1 MKNPPLLLLAVGNP
15 SRDDDALGPCL
26 LERLTAA
33 GVESA
38 GDVELLT
45 IFQLQVEHALDL
57 QGRHAI
63 LFVDVARPGV
73 VDGVCLAPIQADAGT
88 PPNSHALSAAA
99 LLQVG
104 QQLNGHAPPAWQ

>member
-1 MKNPPLLLLAVGNP
+1 M
-15 SRDDDALGPCL
+15 
-26 LERLTAA
+26 
-33 GVESA
+33 
-38 GDVELLT
+38 
-45 IFQLQVEHALDL
+45 EHALDL

-104 QQLNGHAPPAWQ
+104 QQLNGHAPPAWQLAMEGTTIELGADLTPAAVQHLAEGVTLAIGWIEAQRRGLKEALPC